1 MTAITSIIILMF
13 FVIAYILHHHNR
25 KIQYL
30 HIEIQNLQDTINSTN
45 SNIRDIHKKM
55 GQMQKDIEYLKG
67 KIHSLCDDD

>member
-25 KIQYL
+25 KIQNL

-45 SNIRDIHKKM
+45 SNIRDIHTKM